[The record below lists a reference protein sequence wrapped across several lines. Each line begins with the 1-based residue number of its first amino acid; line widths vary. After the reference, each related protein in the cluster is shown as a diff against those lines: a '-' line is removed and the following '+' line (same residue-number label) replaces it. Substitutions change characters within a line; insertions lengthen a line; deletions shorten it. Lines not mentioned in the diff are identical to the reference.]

1 MFRDVPAWRLSDAA
15 AFEAMQSVSRALVAR
30 LAEPGTLDEIRAV
43 RAATA
48 AVDAADRTT
57 VLTRAT
63 DCHEQILAAR

>member
-1 MFRDVPAWRLSDAA
+1 MFGDVPAWRLSDAA

-30 LAEPGTLDEIRAV
+30 LAEPGTLDEVRAV
-43 RAATA
+43 RATTT

-57 VLTRAT
+57 VLTRAA